1 VTTSAPP
8 RVVCIVGPT
17 ATGKT
22 GLGIAL
28 AERVGGEIVSADSRQ
43 VYRHMDV
50 GTAKPT
56 AAERARVP
64 HHGLDLVD
72 PDEPFDVSRFRDAAV
87 DAIAGIRRRGAAAL
101 VVGGTGL
108 YLRILLQGLCDAPPP
123 APALRA
129 ALRAF
134 AAREGTSLLHRW
146 LRRLDPPAAAR
157 IHRNDA
163 VRVVRGLEVVLA
175 SGRPLSAWQ
184 AAHAFTETPY
194 DALVVGLALPVAAL
208 EARIAARVE
217 AMVAAGFVDE
227 VAALAR
233 RLPADAPA
241 WGAVGYREMLAHV
254 EGRATLSEA
263 AAATV
268 RATRQFAKRQRTW
281 FRRDGTIRWR
291 DPRSEADRIADEVA
305 AFLASGARPEP

>member
-8 RVVCIVGPT
+8 RVVCLVGPT

-28 AERVGGEIVSADSRQ
+28 AERVDGEIVSADSRQ

-56 AAERARVP
+56 PAERARVP

-72 PDEPFDVSRFRDAAV
+72 PGEPFDVSRFREAAV
-87 DAIAGIRRRGAAAL
+87 EAIAGIRARGRAVL

-108 YLRILLQGLCDAPPP
+108 YLRVLLQGLCDAPPP
-123 APALRA
+123 APELRA

-134 AAREGTSLLHRW
+134 VEREGTPLLYAW
-146 LRRLDPPAAAR
+146 LRRLDAPAAAR

-163 VRVVRGLEVVLA
+163 VRIIRGLEVVLA

-184 AAHAFTETPY
+184 AEHAFADAPY
-194 DALVVGLALPVAAL
+194 DALVVGLALPVGDL
-208 EARIAARVE
+208 EVRIAARVE
-217 AMVAAGFVDE
+217 AMLAAGLVDE
-227 VAALAR
+227 VATLAR
-233 RLPADAPA
+233 RLPADAAA

-254 EGRATLSEA
+254 EGRATLAEA
-263 AAATV
+263 TAATV
-268 RATRQFAKRQRTW
+268 LATRQFAKRQRTW
-281 FRRDGTIRWR
+281 FRREQTIRWR
-291 DPRSEADRIADEVA
+291 DPRSEEKRIADEVA
-305 AFLASGARPEP
+305 AFLASGVRPAS